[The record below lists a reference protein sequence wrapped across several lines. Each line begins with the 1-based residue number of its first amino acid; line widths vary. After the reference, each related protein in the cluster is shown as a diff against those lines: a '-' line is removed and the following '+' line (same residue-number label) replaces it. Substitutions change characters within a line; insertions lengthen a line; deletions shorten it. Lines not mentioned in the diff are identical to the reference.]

1 MSDDAKPWLVKD
13 FPVSLREKINH
24 AAYEAKTTV
33 PVWLVNYFNTYGID
47 GEVINVKPA
56 PAKPRNGGA
65 EGDLNP
71 LLHAVAAVLAASGGK
86 GLGAVPGLH
95 SLVKERVREARGLTL
110 FPPGL
115 RAIAPPPV
123 VEDANPS
130 EEDRSEPPLAAE

>member
-1 MSDDAKPWLVKD
+1 MHLANTQISGLTRLNLAEVNQCPTTRSRWLVKD

-86 GLGAVPGLH
+86 GLGADAGAAFPGQG
-95 SLVKERVREARGLTL
+95 ARCGK
-110 FPPGL
+110 PEG
-115 RAIAPPPV
+115 
-123 VEDANPS
+123 
-130 EEDRSEPPLAAE
+130 